1 MNCDRSIARQRW
13 KRRRP
18 AIYAAIGDPGTYFT
32 KLSEQAG
39 NTCWISLPASTPAFP
54 DPRRPDRIAAGSWR
68 RPRNVV
74 EAVFNLSSRL
84 RRCDVIRGVVGEFG
98 VDAGGLSHPG

>member
-1 MNCDRSIARQRW
+1 VNCDRAIARQRW

-54 DPRRPDRIAAGSWR
+54 APRRPDRIAAGSWR

-74 EAVFNLSSRL
+74 EAVFDQPSPRM
-84 RRCDVIRGVVGEFG
+84 
-98 VDAGGLSHPG
+98 